1 MEPIEE
7 KKELMRIDVNIEK
20 MPIVFFG
27 SKQKKRALEKKIFE
41 SGEPYEIS
49 SVTSK
54 DGSVIKKLSIAPN
67 AAYGLPTEFDQD
79 IIVVVFY
86 HLFDLNKK
94 LGYCPQKIRV
104 PLSDFPRIMFIKKH
118 GRLYKDIEKSAQRIS
133 EFGIF
138 QEKFVTVKEK
148 NGELKIY
155 EEKSLK
161 LFHCGGISKE
171 EKVTK
176 KGKRIKK
183 YYLDL
188 EIPEWVRNNIENLY
202 TTEFDIQKYFL
213 VKGGRTRKLYRFLEL
228 IRYNK
233 NVPISYKKL
242 KEELWIDEKETYHL
256 RQALKRSLSPLV
268 KSGYLTDFKFDE
280 GGVTVTFSSVKK
292 RKPQTQLTFEEIA
305 RQESLVS
312 MMLEK
317 LGDAQSENFYHKVA
331 QRYPEELIHKSLS
344 LTQEVIETKGIK
356 KSKGAVFTDILKRE
370 GEKLGIVLS

>member
-1 MEPIEE
+1 MELTE

-27 SKQKKRALEKKIFE
+27 SKEKKRALEKKIFDA
-41 SGEPYEIS
+41 GEPYEIS
-49 SVTSK
+49 SVASD

-67 AAYGLPTEFDQD
+67 TAYGLPTEFDQD

-86 HLFDLNKK
+86 HLYDLNKK
-94 LGYCPQKIRV
+94 LGYCPRKIRI
-104 PLSDFPRIMFIKKH
+104 PLSDFPKIMYLRYY
-118 GRLYKDIEKSAQRIS
+118 GRLYKDIERVAYRIS
-133 EFGIF
+133 EFGIY
-138 QEKFVTVKEK
+138 QEKFVTIKEK
-148 NGELKIY
+148 NGNLKIY
-155 EEKSLK
+155 EEKTLK
-161 LFHCGGISKE
+161 LFHCNGIFKE
-171 EKVTK
+171 EKVTR

-188 EIPEWVRNNIENLY
+188 EIPDWVRNNIENLY
-202 TTEFDIQKYFL
+202 TTEFDIKEYFL
-213 VKGGRTRKLYRFLEL
+213 VKGGRTRKLYRFLEF

-233 NVPISYKKL
+233 TVPITYEKL
-242 KEELWIDEKETYHL
+242 KQELWIDEKEKYHV
-256 RQALKRSLSPLV
+256 RRTLKRNLTPLV

-280 GGVTVTFSSVKK
+280 DGVVVTFSSVKK
-292 RKPQTQLTFEEIA
+292 RRPQMQLTFEEMA

-317 LGDAQSENFYHKVA
+317 LGDTQSENFYRKVA

-344 LTQEVIETKGIK
+344 LTQEVIETQKIK

-370 GEKLGIVLS
+370 GEKLGVTLS